1 MLFLGYLLLFL
12 CMVVVYIHIVNYYKI
27 NNEIDYIE
35 LYEPLKTDYEK
46 MCQNKFPFTV
56 LFENKE
62 HFDEGKNAL
71 APPLL
76 YKKEANKII
85 INEQNESIVFSQ
97 NSDRIV
103 VFIKDNNVS
112 VKLFPPKS
120 KEYLAKLKTSVWDT
134 NILDNVKHLKVDLRK
149 NSILVIPPFWH
160 YSFKITEENIA
171 KQDKDKDSEKQPS
184 NKIENQKTKII
195 IEQNCYITYPNLLG
209 IYLEKCK
216 SYIDQLLQ

>member
-12 CMVVVYIHIVNYYKI
+12 CVVVVYIHIVNYYKI

-134 NILDNVKHLKVDLRK
+134 NILDNVKHLKVGLRK
-149 NSILVIPPFWH
+149 NSILIIPPFWH

-171 KQDKDKDSEKQPS
+171 KQDKDKDSEKQS
-184 NKIENQKTKII
+184 SKKIENQK
-195 IEQNCYITYPNLLG
+195 
-209 IYLEKCK
+209 
-216 SYIDQLLQ
+216 